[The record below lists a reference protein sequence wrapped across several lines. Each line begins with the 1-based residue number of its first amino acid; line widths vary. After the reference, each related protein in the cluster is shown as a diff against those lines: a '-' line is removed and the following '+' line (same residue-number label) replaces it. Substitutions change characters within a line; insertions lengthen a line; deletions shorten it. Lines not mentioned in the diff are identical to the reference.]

1 MMTIATKTIHGAEAI
16 EHAIKKAAPDGFP
29 LSGPDHILSLAAT
42 VAIQAVWSD
51 VAFNLAVLLA
61 ATSNESGD
69 KRFMEALFNVAGRVS
84 DWHIG
89 EALNADKRNA
99 IRVISSAVEK
109 LPSAGKRIAREIE
122 KELSEP

>member
-16 EHAIKKAAPDGFP
+16 EQAIKKAAPDGFP
-29 LSGPDHILSLAAT
+29 SSDPDHILSLAAT

-69 KRFMEALFNVAGRVS
+69 KRYMEALFNVAGRVS

-89 EALNADKRNA
+89 EALSADNRNA
-99 IRVISSAVEK
+99 IGVIASAVEEM
-109 LPSAGKRIAREIE
+109 PSVAKRIALDIE
-122 KELSEP
+122 KELGE

>member
-16 EHAIKKAAPDGFP
+16 EHAIKKAAPDGLP
-29 LSGPDHILSLAAT
+29 SSDPDHIL
-42 VAIQAVWSD
+42 
-51 VAFNLAVLLA
+51 
-61 ATSNESGD
+61 
-69 KRFMEALFNVAGRVS
+69 S

-122 KELSEP
+122 KELSEL

>member
-1 MMTIATKTIHGAEAI
+1 MTIATKTIHGAEAI
-16 EHAIKKAAPDGFP
+16 EQAIKKVAPDGFL
-29 LSGPDHILSLAAT
+29 LSGPDKILSIAAT

-89 EALNADKRNA
+89 EALN
-99 IRVISSAVEK
+99 S
-109 LPSAGKRIAREIE
+109 REIA
-122 KELSEP
+122 